1 MQLLHFS
8 KEALPDSVSTD
19 IQNLN
24 KLSEEQYVSLTDIL
38 FCFLTEPK
46 ETDRFLSQLN
56 EFASENGMSPG
67 PLKNLVK
74 SVLLVPN
81 GALKRNLTAE
91 QVKADLITLGLNE
104 DKASHFADQWKVRY
118 PALSRLAV
126 EQTLMVNQLVDM
138 EWKFGVT
145 AGSSELHK
153 VGSIFLQLKLVVRKG
168 NATENIFMATDTQS
182 NSSIKSLKLQW
193 NTHKKGRLKITLDLI
208 RRSPVSEGDMF
219 REFQEWCLRTYGDSG
234 KTKTVTRR
242 KYNKILQTLLQ
253 GEESGDSG
261 FIENNH
267 VNAKFKFW
275 VKSKGFQVGSS
286 AAASSHSEQKKGAS
300 GKPMLYVPV
309 KSTISECGPAQDS
322 TSLKRVA
329 VVEDFFDIIYSMHV
343 EMGSDPG
350 KAPKHAGQKKTYKA
364 IAETYAFLPREAV
377 TRFLMSCHECQKRMH
392 INPSGAE
399 SKENDRPV
407 SLVPGLIDYNMPIT
421 TTYLKQMKLCSMG
434 ANEQDESSVSSE
446 DFDMTDP
453 TWMSA
458 DHGTTTD
465 LSPSQG
471 ERMHTPPNRHKE
483 EDVESEAVREW
494 LVGECHGPTITS
506 PGISDPPL

>member
-38 FCFLTEPK
+38 FRFLTEPK

-168 NATENIFMATDTQS
+168 NATENIFMELTLPQFYSFLHEMERA
-182 NSSIKSLKLQW
+182 KASL
-193 NTHKKGRLKITLDLI
+193 DCF
-208 RRSPVSEGDMF
+208 S
-219 REFQEWCLRTYGDSG
+219 
-234 KTKTVTRR
+234 
-242 KYNKILQTLLQ
+242 
-253 GEESGDSG
+253 
-261 FIENNH
+261 
-267 VNAKFKFW
+267 
-275 VKSKGFQVGSS
+275 
-286 AAASSHSEQKKGAS
+286 
-300 GKPMLYVPV
+300 
-309 KSTISECGPAQDS
+309 
-322 TSLKRVA
+322 
-329 VVEDFFDIIYSMHV
+329 
-343 EMGSDPG
+343 
-350 KAPKHAGQKKTYKA
+350 
-364 IAETYAFLPREAV
+364 
-377 TRFLMSCHECQKRMH
+377 
-392 INPSGAE
+392 
-399 SKENDRPV
+399 
-407 SLVPGLIDYNMPIT
+407 
-421 TTYLKQMKLCSMG
+421 
-434 ANEQDESSVSSE
+434 
-446 DFDMTDP
+446 
-453 TWMSA
+453 
-458 DHGTTTD
+458 
-465 LSPSQG
+465 
-471 ERMHTPPNRHKE
+471 
-483 EDVESEAVREW
+483 
-494 LVGECHGPTITS
+494 
-506 PGISDPPL
+506 